1 MTLAGL
7 LLRIAIAAGLL
18 TGINYLLKTKKPEWA
33 DIKNWGMTYLQNFCG
48 ALFIF
53 SGYVKAID
61 PKGTAY
67 KMEQYFGE
75 FETHFF
81 DFLVPVWE
89 FFSEYAL
96 AISLLMIIFEIV
108 LGVMLVLGYKRK
120 LTAWLFLGL
129 IIPFTFLTGFTY
141 LTGYV
146 PEGVNFFS
154 FGDWGEYVKSNMK
167 VTDCGCFGDYIKL
180 EPKVSF
186 FKDLAL
192 LVPGFLFLFLH
203 SKKHVI
209 FTPKIRNII
218 LGISGLI
225 VAGFCY
231 LNTFAGLPISDFR
244 PFKNGTDVR
253 AVRQAEI
260 DGSVT
265 EILAYVLKN
274 KATGET
280 VEVPYADFMSDFATY
295 AAKHPKEEWD
305 YDTKQTEP
313 KVKPTKISEFFVSDD
328 QGTSGAENKIIDHKG
343 YHLMAVAYKWKYD
356 EQKEEMIQRDSIFT
370 IDTVAVE
377 GIKDSFE
384 LQKRF
389 VEITET
395 PMVKTTYDWDDSY
408 AKKYSEKVNP
418 LFEAAEKDGLWVY
431 GITKPYAPE
440 QIDEFRHHIQ
450 ATYPFYTADDILLK
464 TIIRSN
470 PGVLLW
476 KDGKI
481 IKKWHINHLPDYE
494 GVKAYMK

>member
-7 LLRIAIAAGLL
+7 LIRIAITAVGL
-18 TGINYLLKTKKPEWA
+18 TLLNLVIKKMKPEWA
-33 DIKNWGMTYLQNFCG
+33 EIENWGMTYLQNFCG

-81 DFLVPVWE
+81 DFLLPLWE
-89 FFSEYAL
+89 ICTEYAL
-96 AISLLMIIFEIV
+96 AISLLMVVFEIV
-108 LGVMLVLGYKRK
+108 LGLMLVLGYKRK

-154 FGDWGEYVKSNMK
+154 FGGWGEYVTTNMK

-192 LVPGFLFLFLH
+192 LVPSFLFLFFYT
-203 SKKHVI
+203 KKHVI

-218 LGISGLI
+218 LGVSTVIVSAFCYINTFSGL
-225 VAGFCY
+225 
-231 LNTFAGLPISDFR
+231 PMQDFR

-253 AVRQAEI
+253 AVRAAEEI
-260 DGSVT
+260 GGIT
-265 EILAYVLKN
+265 EILAYVMKN
-274 KATGET
+274 KTTEEE
-280 VEVPYADFMSDFATY
+280 VEVPYAEFMGNFAKY
-295 AAKHPKEEWD
+295 AEKYPKEEWD

-313 KVKPTKISEFFVSDD
+313 KVKPTKISEFFISDD
-328 QGTSGAENKIIDHKG
+328 QGSSGAENKIIDHEG
-343 YHLMAVAYKWKYD
+343 YHLMAVAYQWKYD
-356 EQKEEMIQRDSIFT
+356 ENREEMIQKDSIFA
-370 IDTVAVE
+370 IDTIAVE
-377 GIKDSFE
+377 GIKDSFQ
-384 LQKRF
+384 LQQRF
-389 VEITET
+389 VQVQET
-395 PMVKTTYDWDDSY
+395 PIVKTNYDWDDSY

-418 LFEAAEKDGLWVY
+418 LFEAAEKDGVWVY
-431 GITKPYAPE
+431 GITKPYSPE

-481 IKKWHINHLPDYE
+481 IKKWHIKHLPDYE